1 MEDMGKQILDVCCGG
16 RMFWFDKSNPH
27 TVFMDNRVLHEALCD
42 ERKFDVEPDIVGD
55 FRDIPFDDDT
65 FYLVV
70 FDPPHLLQVG
80 ESSWLAKK
88 YGKLSET
95 WREDLRQGFSEC
107 MRVLKPYGILVF
119 KWNEERIK
127 FCEVLKVVGQ
137 MPLFGDR
144 RGNTR
149 WVVFMK
155 PQNESRGGE
164 FHDSCD
170 M

>member
-27 TVFMDNRVLHEALCD
+27 TIFMDNRVLHETLCD
-42 ERKFDVEPDIVGD
+42 ERKFDIEPDIIGD

-65 FYLVV
+65 FHLVV

-80 ESSWLAKK
+80 ERSWLAKK

-107 MRVLKPYGILVF
+107 MRVLKPYGILIF
-119 KWNEERIK
+119 KWNEEQIK
-127 FCEVLKVVGQ
+127 FHEVLKVVGQ

-144 RGNTR
+144 RGKTR

-155 PQNESRGGE
+155 YQNESRGGE
-164 FHDSCD
+164 GHDSCD